1 MCFCVCARVCL
12 KAQQSVYKTR
22 PCVSWK
28 KKMNEKVLDFFLIM
42 NCTFSLFLM
51 DDWWLMER
59 AFLEL
64 FLLFCFFTS
73 FSPSCFPSF
82 LKNKKFRFHTIIITT
97 RSFCRLHQKL
107 SKTAKIIN
115 NERSNFVTHRPS
127 RDPNRELVLGT
138 VLFRCVGL
146 LFFFENFCLS
156 FFQF

>member
-1 MCFCVCARVCL
+1 MCVCVCL
-12 KAQQSVYKTR
+12 KAQGRKGRCTR
-22 PCVSWK
+22 V
-28 KKMNEKVLDFFLIM
+28 NEKKNHSKNSFDFFLEIA
-42 NCTFSLFLM
+42 LFVVFGGGSIFLK
-51 DDWWLMER
+51 R
-59 AFLEL
+59 AF
-64 FLLFCFFTS
+64 FTLLFYLFPLA
-73 FSPSCFPSF
+73 SPL
-82 LKNKKFRFHTIIITT
+82 LKKKRKIQMPHNYYHT

-107 SKTAKIIN
+107 SKTAKIIISD

>member
-1 MCFCVCARVCL
+1 MCVCVCL
-12 KAQQSVYKTR
+12 KAQQRVYS
-22 PCVSWK
+22 CANEK
-28 KKMNEKVLDFFLIM
+28 KKIIRKILDFFL
-42 NCTFSLFLM
+42 NCTFCCF
-51 DDWWLMER
+51 WLVGAFSSR
-59 AFLEL
+59 AFLL
-64 FLLFCFFTS
+64 CFFTS
-73 FSPSCFPSF
+73 FPLLPLFS
-82 LKNKKFRFHTIIITT
+82 KKKRKIQIPHNYYHT

-107 SKTAKIIN
+107 SKTAKIIISD